1 MTKQVDVQDY
11 GWAYVKKHYDDAYN
25 NNYIV
30 QAKQLSVQQHIN
42 MLKASAKYINQNQS
56 KTVNLPSSYT
66 FEDFKNVFYDA

>member
-1 MTKQVDVQDY
+1 
-11 GWAYVKKHYDDAYN
+11 
-25 NNYIV
+25 
-30 QAKQLSVQQHIN
+30 